1 MAAEKQYENKIKQ
14 TLKNNGA
21 YFVKFLGCGFT
32 ASGTPD
38 LLCCLNGRFI
48 AIEVKANEGK
58 PSPLQIHNIEKI
70 RESGGIALIAY
81 PKDFEALRAL
91 IEALVDESDIAR
103 PYAYFISHH
112 FD

>member
-14 TLKNNGA
+14 FLKDNGA

-32 ASGTPD
+32 QAGVPD

-48 AIEVKANEGK
+48 AIEVKADKGK

-81 PKDFEALRAL
+81 PKDFPQLVGL
-91 IEALVDESDIAR
+91 IQAVKDGKDITEC
-103 PYAYFISHH
+103 YKYFQ
-112 FD
+112 DL

>member
-1 MAAEKQYENKIKQ
+1 MAQEKNYENKIKQ

-21 YFVKFLGCGFT
+21 YFVKYFGCGFT
-32 ASGTPD
+32 QVGVPD

-48 AIEVKANEGK
+48 AIEVKADKGK
-58 PSPLQIHNIEKI
+58 PSPLQLHNIEKI

-81 PKDFEALRAL
+81 PKDFEALKAL
-91 IEALVDESDIAR
+91 IEALVNESDIKKS
-103 PYAYFISHH
+103 YGYFISQS